1 MTEEQY
7 SEIFKTNFPSIIDDE
22 VVMSDHP
29 EQSIIIRQERKIEER
44 KIDYFNE
51 IKKMEIVLRYN
62 LRIWEETKELKKK
75 DLDKY
80 KKVITE
86 KGPKMDK
93 ILFMYKN
100 SNLLSYLDKKS
111 IQPAWKRI
119 SEYFKYKANNYVFY
133 PSINSRDFY
142 EKLYKKKEFYI
153 NRQIKLNLTDVEDKQ
168 KELCPSK
175 NKNFKLQSHQ
185 KLMKTYLSI
194 NTPFNGAL
202 IFHGTGSGKTC
213 SSITIAES
221 YKNLISL
228 NGKRMLVILSKSVKS
243 NFVKEIHDITKGYN
257 QCTNSEYLN
266 YEIYASDD
274 KKKKNVYGLI
284 DKYYELKTYGKFRSS
299 IKKRMNDFNILDYNF
314 TDNNPPPSELIKW
327 IDLYYSDRVII
338 VDEVHNLK
346 SHREIETIDEL
357 EELEEVFQ
365 DMEENT
371 DNLEMPDMKDFKPYH
386 ALELILKY
394 SQNVKLILL
403 SATPMYHHP
412 NEIVSVLNLLLVN
425 DNYNKLDP
433 KDIFDVTKGNYKLTD
448 HGQNIL
454 RITSQGYI
462 SYIRTENPNTFAERK
477 YPNSTTIHEYF
488 NKKLNKLKK
497 KYNINKI
504 IKNYDYIEP
513 IKIIPCEMSKEHYKF
528 YRKHVVSGETVG
540 KLIEYG
546 NIAKTDLK
554 NNPNKITI
562 RDLQLSSLLD
572 PDRSISTKLGTL
584 VSNIINNIINGTY
597 FVFSYYNPYG
607 TLMIARALLQNG
619 VSLAMVNKRGGVE
632 IADKK
637 NLKHI
642 LGYSWEQ
649 PSREKQIS
657 YNGKTREENKK
668 KGIMF
673 KPMKFA
679 YIVGRIEEE
688 QRDSLTIA
696 FNDDE
701 NTDGS
706 SIKIMIGSGVF
717 REGISLL
724 NVRQIHLFEPW
735 HNRSRLEQ
743 VIGRGLRH
751 CSHKRLKKNE
761 RYVNIYQYASVHSS
775 IDDINISDRNYIN
788 DIIRDFTQES
798 IINPREIKSD
808 LVKYGFFTWDVIMY
822 MRSQILHNLIND
834 IQKILKET
842 AVDCLFNIE
851 GNINTLK
858 EQNKEGYKCFKKISS
873 KRGIVK
879 YFKKKDLELDEEMLD
894 FSTFDEFFYQPYITY
909 VINVIKKFFENNKN
923 AFVLTFDEILHNE
936 NFIDNIYFESDNF
949 IIRSAL
955 YNLIP
960 KQSTDLRTF
969 PHIIKKNIGR
979 RIIHGYIFGRNTD
992 KGGIFIF
999 QPFEDQ
1005 SAISNITKDLKR
1017 SDFERSPM
1025 YEKVEFEQTISVPLS
1040 FRDIFDKEASILF
1053 YGKNSSNKSKK
1064 KGRKVIKVTELIKER
1079 DISLSNEIEKNKNAS
1094 LLGIIL
1100 NVTEL
1105 ENINDKIHLWGLKG
1119 FHIWFREF
1127 EMICKQ
1133 GTRESIGQHSLSF
1146 NVKQLQCMIN
1156 QYLLTEKFKKIIDTK
1171 VILKMLRDTN
1181 NTKALKFAIDIEVY
1195 NDIYEWWEA
1204 RMGDKNSK
1212 KKKFKLILK
1221 KQDYSNLIYLI
1232 LLYFESKKVLNK
1244 IWLRRL

>member
-1 MTEEQY
+1 MNHEKISLPILLKNIE
-7 SEIFKTNFPSIIDDE
+7 SNKELFPYGPPPEYSIITK
-22 VVMSDHP
+22 
-29 EQSIIIRQERKIEER
+29 RERKNEDD
-44 KIDYFNE
+44 KVKHFNE
-51 IKKMEIVLRYN
+51 LQKMEIGLRFN
-62 LRIWEETKELKKK
+62 LRKWEELKELKKK
-75 DLDKY
+75 NPDKY
-80 KKVITE
+80 EKEIVILTPFLDE
-86 KGPKMDK
+86 L
-93 ILFMYKN
+93 LFIWKN
-100 SNLLSYLDKKS
+100 HEALSYLEKKS

-119 SEYFKYKANNYVFY
+119 SEYFKYKANNYIFY
-133 PSINSRDFY
+133 PSINARDFY

-153 NRQIKLNLTDVEDKQ
+153 NRQIKLNLTDIEDKQ

-257 QCTNSEYLN
+257 QCTNSDYLN

-274 KKKKNVYGLI
+274 KKKKNVFGLI
-284 DKYYELKTYGKFRSS
+284 DKYYELKTYGKFRSA

-386 ALELILKY
+386 ALELILKH

-433 KDIFDVTKGNYKLTD
+433 KDIFDVTKGNYKLTEN
-448 HGQNIL
+448 GSNIL

-462 SYIRTENPNTFAERK
+462 SYIRTENPNTFAKRK
-477 YPNSTTIHEYF
+477 YPKSITIHEYF

-497 KYNINKI
+497 KYGIKKI
-504 IKNYDYIEP
+504 IKNDDYIEP
-513 IKIIPCEMSKEHYKF
+513 IKIILCEMSKEHYKF
-528 YRKHVVSGETVG
+528 YRKHVTSGETVG

-546 NIAKTDLK
+546 NIAKADLK
-554 NNPNKITI
+554 NNPNKITL

-584 VSNIINNIINGTY
+584 VSNIITNIINGTY

-607 TLMIARALLQNG
+607 TLIIARALLQNG

-642 LGYSWEQ
+642 LGHSWEQ
-649 PSREKQIS
+649 PSREKQIN

-668 KGIMF
+668 KGSIF

-679 YIVGRIEEE
+679 YIVGRIEED

-788 DIIRDFTQES
+788 DIMRNFTKKS

-808 LVKYGFFTWDVIMY
+808 LVKYGFYTWDVIMY

-834 IQKILKET
+834 IQIILKET

-858 EQNKEGYKCFKKISS
+858 EEKKYKCFKKISS
-873 KRGIVK
+873 KRGKIK
-879 YFKKKDLELDEEMLD
+879 YFSNKDLELDEEVLD
-894 FSTFDEFFYQPYITY
+894 YSTFDEFFYQPYITY
-909 VINVIKKFFENNKN
+909 VINVIKKLFENNKN
-923 AFVLTFDEILHNE
+923 TFVLTFDEILHNE
-936 NFIDNIYFESDNF
+936 NFIDNIYFERNNF

-955 YNLIP
+955 YDLVP

-969 PHIIKKNIGR
+969 PHIIKKNVGR
-979 RIIHGYIFGRNTD
+979 RIIHGYIFGRNTE

-1040 FRDIFDKEASILF
+1040 FSDIFDKEASILF
-1053 YGKNSSNKSKK
+1053 YGKSSSNKSKK
-1064 KGRKVIKVTELIKER
+1064 KKRKVIKVTELIKDR
-1079 DISLSNEIEKNKNAS
+1079 DISLSNETEKNKNAS

-1105 ENINDKIHLWGLKG
+1105 ENINDKIHLWGLEG

-1127 EMICKQ
+1127 EMICKR

-1156 QYLLTEKFKKIIDTK
+1156 QYLLTEKLKKIIDTK

-1181 NTKALKFAIDIEVY
+1181 NTKALKFATDIEVY
-1195 NDIYEWWEA
+1195 NDIYEWWRA
-1204 RMGDKNSK
+1204 RIEDQNSK
-1212 KKKFKLILK
+1212 KKRFKLILK
-1221 KQDYSNLIYLI
+1221 KQDYSNLIYII
-1232 LLYFESKKVLNK
+1232 LLYFESKKMLNK

>member
-1 MTEEQY
+1 MSNQKISSDTLLKNEPPIDTWGLGVRPEHSIMTKLE
-7 SEIFKTNFPSIIDDE
+7 
-22 VVMSDHP
+22 
-29 EQSIIIRQERKIEER
+29 KIEDGER
-44 KIDYFNE
+44 EKKFN
-51 IKKMEIVLRYN
+51 ILKKMESGLRLN
-62 LRIWEETKELKKK
+62 LRNFFEEIRPLKKK
-75 DLDKY
+75 DPGKYEKKIMELGPNLDKL
-80 KKVITE
+80 
-86 KGPKMDK
+86 
-93 ILFMYKN
+93 LFIWKN
-100 SNLLSYLDKKS
+100 NEALSFIDRKS

-133 PSINSRDFY
+133 PSINARDFY

-153 NRQIKLNLTDVEDKQ
+153 NRQIQLNLTNIEDIQ

-194 NTPFNGAL
+194 NTPFKGIL

-257 QCTNSEYLN
+257 QCTNSDYLN

-274 KKKKNVYGLI
+274 KKKKNVFGLI
-284 DKYYELKTYGKFRSS
+284 DKYYELKTYGKFRNT
-299 IKKRMNDFNILDYNF
+299 IIKRMRDFHILDYNF
-314 TDNNPPPSELIKW
+314 TENNPPPSELVKW

-338 VDEVHNLK
+338 IDEVHNLK
-346 SHREIETIDEL
+346 SHKEIETIDEL
-357 EELEEVFQ
+357 EE
-365 DMEENT
+365 MEEILQNIEERT
-371 DNLEMPDMKDFKPYH
+371 DDLEISDMKDFKPYH
-386 ALELILKY
+386 ALELILKH

-412 NEIVSVLNLLLVN
+412 NEIISILNLLLVN
-425 DNYNKLDP
+425 DNYNKLDL
-433 KDIFDVTKGNYKLTD
+433 KDIFDTSKGNYKLTD
-448 HGQNIL
+448 NGRNIL

-462 SYIRTENPNTFAERK
+462 SYIRTENPNTFAKRK
-477 YPNSTTIHEYF
+477 YPKSIAIHEYV
-488 NKKLNKLKK
+488 NNKLNKLKQ
-497 KYNINKI
+497 KYRIKKI
-504 IKNYDYIEP
+504 IKNYDYIQP

-528 YRKHVVSGETVG
+528 YKKRIMSGETVG

-546 NIAKTDLK
+546 NVARTDLK
-554 NNPNKITI
+554 NNPNKITL

-572 PDRSISTKLGTL
+572 PDKSISIKLGTL
-584 VSNIINNIINGTY
+584 VFNILNNIINGTY

-607 TLMIARALLQNG
+607 TLIIARALLQNG
-619 VSLAMVNKRGGVE
+619 ASLAMVNKRGGVE

-642 LGYSWEQ
+642 LGHNWDQ
-649 PSREKQIS
+649 PSREKQID

-668 KGIMF
+668 KGSIF
-673 KPMKFA
+673 KPMTFA
-679 YIVGRIEEE
+679 YIVGRIEED
-688 QRDSLTIA
+688 QRDSLTVA

-751 CSHKRLKKNE
+751 CSHQRFKKSE
-761 RYVNIYQYASVHSS
+761 RYVNIYQYASVHS
-775 IDDINISDRNYIN
+775 NIN
-788 DIIRDFTQES
+788 DVNITDREYIKDVIRNFTQKS
-798 IINPREIKSD
+798 ITNPRQIKSD
-808 LVKYGFFTWDVIMY
+808 LVKYGFYTWDVIMY
-822 MRSQILHNLIND
+822 MRSQILHHLIND
-834 IQKILKET
+834 VQIILKET

-858 EQNKEGYKCFKKISS
+858 EEDKYKCFKKISS
-873 KRGIVK
+873 KGKIK
-879 YFKKKDLELDEEMLD
+879 YFSKKDLEVDEEVLD
-894 FSTFDEFFYQPYITY
+894 YSTFDEFFYQPYITY
-909 VINVIKKFFENNKN
+909 VINVIKKLFENNKN
-923 AFVLTFDEILHNE
+923 TFVLTFDEILHNE

-955 YNLIP
+955 YDLIP
-960 KQSTDLRTF
+960 NQNTDLRTF
-969 PHIIKKNIGR
+969 SHIIEKNVGR
-979 RIIHGYIFGRNTD
+979 RIIHGYIFGRNTE

-1005 SAISNITKDLKR
+1005 SAISNITIDLKR

-1040 FRDIFDKEASILF
+1040 FSDIFDKEANILF
-1053 YGKNSSNKSKK
+1053 YGKSISNQSKK
-1064 KGRKVIKVTELIKER
+1064 RKRKVIKVTELIKNR
-1079 DISLSNEIEKNKNAS
+1079 DISLTNDTEKNKNGP

-1105 ENINDKIHLWGLKG
+1105 ENISDKLHLWGLEG
-1119 FHIWFREF
+1119 FHIWFRES
-1127 EMICKQ
+1127 EMICKR
-1133 GTRESIGQHSLSF
+1133 GTRDSIGQHSLSF

-1156 QYLLTEKFKKIIDTK
+1156 QYLLTEKLKKMIDTK

-1181 NTKALKFAIDIEVY
+1181 NKKALKFAADIEVY
-1195 NDIYEWWEA
+1195 NDIHEWWQA
-1204 RMGDKNSK
+1204 RIEDQNSK
-1212 KKKFKLILK
+1212 KRKFKLILK
-1221 KQDYSNLIYLI
+1221 KQDYSNLIYII

-1244 IWLRRL
+1244 IWLRRLL